1 VIILGAFD
9 AEPVEFRV
17 QAADALKDGQ
27 VARLAERF
35 ANHFRL
41 HGHNLLH
48 Y

>member
-9 AEPVEFRV
+9 TEPIEFRV
-17 QAADALKDGQ
+17 QAADALKDSQ
-27 VARLAERF
+27 VARFAECF

-41 HGHNLLH
+41 HTRNLLH